1 MSAQAATMKPYKGG
15 GMEGLVAKWYAAMTK
30 KSLDRYQELAQRTA
44 RELAPDSNVLEV
56 APGPGYYAIELA
68 RLGNHKIT
76 GLDISKTFVEIAR
89 GNAAKAGVRIDFE
102 RGNAS
107 NMPFPADTFD
117 FIVCCAAFKNF
128 TEPER
133 ALEEMYRVL
142 KPGGKALIVDLRKD
156 TPMETINQAVNTMN
170 VNAVNRV
177 ITKLTFRFMLLKR
190 AYTRSGF
197 EQLIARTP
205 FRDFQIQENLI
216 ALEVLLKKAAVGP
229 GLIFF

>member
-44 RELAPDSNVLEV
+44 RELTPDSNVLEV

-107 NMPFPADTFD
+107 NMPFPVDTFD

-133 ALEEMYRVL
+133 ALEEMHRVL

-156 TPMETINQAVNTMN
+156 TPMETINQAVNTTN